1 MGRCKQTLF
10 GIGLELDCDEKMRF
24 VWITI
29 CCISA
34 ALAALNVDE
43 GQGGMVQQVEQGIS
57 DSFNNR
63 YRRDIGT
70 QDQIG
75 NKSKN
80 KNGERNKET
89 KGRNKTKKPKKNK
102 KNIRRNRKE
111 SKSAHKKAKKKIN
124 KKNKVKGRNKKGK
137 KGKK

>member
-24 VWITI
+24 FWITI

-43 GQGGMVQQVEQGIS
+43 GQGGMVQQVEQDIS

-75 NKSKN
+75 RKRSQK
-80 KNGERNKET
+80 KMGKET
-89 KGRNKTKKPKKNK
+89 RRPREETK
-102 KNIRRNRKE
+102 RRNL
-111 SKSAHKKAKKKIN
+111 
-124 KKNKVKGRNKKGK
+124 GK
-137 KGKK
+137 TRRTK